1 MVPLTNN
8 PPEGETRYWAPS
20 APDERLSRTWGA
32 CWSAGMCPGHEV
44 LAAIDSSWRP
54 RSGRVPRKRPGRKS
68 GFGRHSGE
76 VVPIGAQL
84 AENAGVGFA
93 LSPTP
98 TSFRGGS
105 GRPPPPGL
113 ASHAARLNHRGAERR
128 THARRS
134 RVEAAGRQ
142 VGATLDR
149 LPGTTSAPRQVAEHA
164 TRGERVLPPRGPG
177 PPGSS
182 VKTLLSALGFEQTV
196 PSDCWSRSEG
206 WAASLGS

>member
-1 MVPLTNN
+1 
-8 PPEGETRYWAPS
+8 
-20 APDERLSRTWGA
+20 
-32 CWSAGMCPGHEV
+32 MCSGHEV
-44 LAAIDSSWRP
+44 LAAVDSSWRP

-98 TSFRGGS
+98 YLVS
-105 GRPPPPGL
+105 GRVREVP
-113 ASHAARLNHRGAERR
+113 ASRLGHAARPNHRGAERR

-149 LPGTTSAPRQVAEHA
+149 LPGTTSAPRQIAEHA
-164 TRGERVLPPRGPG
+164 TRGEHSLPPRGL

-196 PSDCWSRSEG
+196 PSDCWSKSEG

>member
-105 GRPPPPGL
+105 GRSPPPGL
-113 ASHAARLNHRGAERR
+113 ASQAARPNHRGAEQR
-128 THARRS
+128 THAGGQGWKQQPAVR
-134 RVEAAGRQ
+134 
-142 VGATLDR
+142 
-149 LPGTTSAPRQVAEHA
+149 SAPPLTA
-164 TRGERVLPPRGPG
+164 GPG
-177 PPGSS
+177 PRPRQGKSLNMPRGGSECS
-182 VKTLLSALGFEQTV
+182 PLVGLAPLGL
-196 PSDCWSRSEG
+196 PLRHYCRP
-206 WAASLGS
+206 

>member
-1 MVPLTNN
+1 
-8 PPEGETRYWAPS
+8 
-20 APDERLSRTWGA
+20 
-32 CWSAGMCPGHEV
+32 MCSGHEV
-44 LAAIDSSWRP
+44 LAAVDSSWRP

-105 GRPPPPGL
+105 GRSP
-113 ASHAARLNHRGAERR
+113 ASRLGHAARPTIAVPNGAPM
-128 THARRS
+128 
-134 RVEAAGRQ
+134 
-142 VGATLDR
+142 
-149 LPGTTSAPRQVAEHA
+149 PGGQGWKQPAVRSAPPLTACLGPRPRQ
-164 TRGERVLPPRGPG
+164 GKSLNMPRGGSECSPLVAW

-196 PSDCWSRSEG
+196 PSDCWSKSEG